1 MAKYE
6 CKVCG
11 YIYNE
16 QHAGRT
22 FDELTECPICNE
34 GKENFIALD
43 ADNNPIEAVKEEVKE
58 AEEFVEEVKA
68 EENFFEEVKEDA
80 KDEETAADFY
90 GEVKEEVVA
99 EATEESFSMYKEIK
113 EDADVITAPES
124 EFVVERRQDF
134 WTPVSANAEKKEE
147 PVSNNTTGWTISNA
161 MGSVEKVIG
170 GEEPAEE
177 VKDAVAEEIVE
188 EVKEVAMEDDDMPA
202 FNSRIESFYSSA
214 EPVGTSHIIT
224 EEEEEDNFRPLWNSG
239 GGTVQRV
246 IDPFNDKNDSVVKAE
261 NIGMV
266 MPAEEPVVEEIL
278 GEEEP
283 VETEAVAEESVSE
296 EIAEEAEVVDILADD
311 EDDDFVVE
319 GLAEETV
326 EMVEETVETES
337 EESDVE
343 DSALF
348 PEDALEE
355 EVLKDET
362 AEVVDYLDEDDD
374 DFFTEMTMDAMM
386 GVEEE
391 HHHGDSSISEEE
403 VFSAIDAIEF
413 DDDVPEGGRIEVVS
427 ADGVET
433 IELDDVA
440 EEVAEEAVEEVAEEA
455 AETPKENIV
464 VDAVE
469 EDDEPFF
476 FEEAKEEDADEEL
489 FANFEETIGE
499 NVYEVTTEDM
509 EEMVECVAD
518 ENAEET
524 FEEVEETV
532 EEISAET
539 DEAAE
544 DILEEATTENEE
556 DDEPFFFEEIDDI
569 PTEVTED
576 DFVTEEVAEQAD
588 TVDEVV
594 VTEDAVEATDE
605 VKIDEEVKE
614 EAPVIKGWSFLDD
627 VVEAGVATGATVAG
641 VNFVTKAMDEVVDE
655 EVTDEDIEEV
665 FVDFAEEVTEEA
677 EEVAEDTAAEET
689 SERLFAM
696 WEAEESKEAEVKETA
711 EECACEVKEEP
722 AYCNNLEKILIVP
735 AQLNPMPLPEGTEVE
750 GRTVLGIASE
760 RPLVLDNPVF
770 STGDYNMVQYIPNS
784 GLTSEDYQKA
794 DAIEVIVGH
803 GNGIEK
809 TINSKEDLRQVV
821 NFLRL
826 ESDGCPIGIKMG
838 AARIERD
845 LEFCVFAKPD
855 YVVLNNFDVVPLA
868 YALHR
873 ATKYL
878 NAVQSDMDIVIAL
891 DGAKDAEELA
901 KIMAMGAD
909 VIALRNRP
917 EKMDEMVEGLKNYA
931 RITGHY
937 DVEDLNVKDLCT
949 VDREIA
955 EFTDI
960 YHV

>member
-16 QHAGRT
+16 QHASRS
-22 FDELTECPICNE
+22 FEELTECPICNE
-34 GKENFIALD
+34 GKENFVALD
-43 ADNNPIEAVKEEVKE
+43 ADNNPVAEAKEEVKE
-58 AEEFVEEVKA
+58 ENIVAKAEDAAADDFFTEAKEEEDVVVEESQAEEAKEEPFAMYK
-68 EENFFEEVKEDA
+68 
-80 KDEETAADFY
+80 
-90 GEVKEEVVA
+90 EVKEEA
-99 EATEESFSMYKEIK
+99 EENS
-113 EDADVITAPES
+113 APAS
-124 EFVVERRQDF
+124 DFVVERRQDF
-134 WTPVSANAEKKEE
+134 WTPVSANEKKEE
-147 PVSNNTTGWTISNA
+147 PENHNTTGWTISNA

-170 GEEPAEE
+170 GEEAA
-177 VKDAVAEEIVE
+177 D
-188 EVKEVAMEDDDMPA
+188 EVKETVTEVMEEDDMPV

-214 EPVGTSHIIT
+214 EPVRTSHIISGD
-224 EEEEEDNFRPLWNSG
+224 EEEERFKPLWNAG

-278 GEEEP
+278 GEEEGIEDVAEAMAEENVAEEVAEN
-283 VETEAVAEESVSE
+283 VEEMIENAEDVAEAVQEDAEAVADFAEEESAEAVVEFLDE
-296 EIAEEAEVVDILADD
+296 EVEDSVEEVIQEATPDEPEVFAEEA
-311 EDDDFVVE
+311 
-319 GLAEETV
+319 AEEV
-326 EMVEETVETES
+326 I
-337 EESDVE
+337 
-343 DSALF
+343 
-348 PEDALEE
+348 
-355 EVLKDET
+355 ET
-362 AEVVDYLDEDDD
+362 ATEEDFLDDDDD
-374 DFFTEMTMDAMM
+374 DFFTEMTMDAVMAED
-386 GVEEE
+386 V
-391 HHHGDSSISEEE
+391 HHHGDSGISEDE
-403 VFSAIDAIEF
+403 VFEAIDAIVF
-413 DDDVPEGGRIEVVS
+413 DDEVPEGGRIEVVS
-427 ADGVET
+427 ADGTEVIDWEDVET
-433 IELDDVA
+433 MDVA
-440 EEVAEEAVEEVAEEA
+440 EEAAEVVAEEAEAVTESAEDEIPAAEAEEFFFDDDEAEGEIAEEVPAEEVNADAYEDAATDEPATEPAEEEIAEATEEINVVSEEEDDEPFVFEEIDEIAQATEDDFESETFVFEDAEEDVLEEVKEDILEDTAPVEAVEEAEEAIETVDEVREAAVEEVAEE
-455 AETPKENIV
+455 V
-464 VDAVE
+464 
-469 EDDEPFF
+469 
-476 FEEAKEEDADEEL
+476 
-489 FANFEETIGE
+489 
-499 NVYEVTTEDM
+499 
-509 EEMVECVAD
+509 
-518 ENAEET
+518 
-524 FEEVEETV
+524 
-532 EEISAET
+532 
-539 DEAAE
+539 AAE
-544 DILEEATTENEE
+544 DNVAA
-556 DDEPFFFEEIDDI
+556 EP
-569 PTEVTED
+569 
-576 DFVTEEVAEQAD
+576 
-588 TVDEVV
+588 VV
-594 VTEDAVEATDE
+594 
-605 VKIDEEVKE
+605 
-614 EAPVIKGWSFLDD
+614 KGWSFLDD

-665 FVDFAEEVTEEA
+665 FVDFGEEVKADANEYDFKATLAEELFAQEPAEFKEDVPLAEQCDNVEA
-677 EEVAEDTAAEET
+677 EKV
-689 SERLFAM
+689 S
-696 WEAEESKEAEVKETA
+696 
-711 EECACEVKEEP
+711 
-722 AYCNNLEKILIVP
+722 YCNNLEKILIVP

-855 YVVLNNFDVVPLA
+855 YVVLNNFDVVPLP

-878 NAVQSDMDIVIAL
+878 NTVQSDMDIVIAL

-917 EKMDEMVEGLKNYA
+917 DDMVKMTEGLKKYA

-955 EFTDI
+955 EYTDI

>member
-58 AEEFVEEVKA
+58 AEDFFEEVKA
-68 EENFFEEVKEDA
+68 EDNFFEEVKEEV
-80 KDEETAADFY
+80 KDEETVADFY
-90 GEVKEEVVA
+90 EEVKEEVVA
-99 EATEESFSMYKEIK
+99 KAAEEPFSMYKEIK

-177 VKDAVAEEIVE
+177 VKETVAEEIVE
-188 EVKEVAMEDDDMPA
+188 EVKETVAEDDDMPA

-283 VETEAVAEESVSE
+283 VETESAAEEPVSG
-296 EIAEEAEVVDILADD
+296 EIAEEAEVVDIFADD
-311 EDDDFVVE
+311 EDQFAVE
-319 GLAEETV
+319 GVAEETV
-326 EMVEETVETES
+326 EMVEEAVEVEA

-348 PEDALEE
+348 PEEETLEE
-355 EVLKDET
+355 EGLNEES

-386 GVEEE
+386 GMEEE

-433 IELDDVA
+433 IELDDAA
-440 EEVAEEAVEEVAEEA
+440 EEVAEEAVEAPEEI
-455 AETPKENIV
+455 IV
-464 VDAVE
+464 EDAV

-489 FANFEETIGE
+489 FANFEDAIEE
-499 NVYEVTTEDM
+499 NVYEVTSEDM

-518 ENAEET
+518 ET
-524 FEEVEETV
+524 VEEVVGDAAEETV
-532 EEISAET
+532 E
-539 DEAAE
+539 EAAE
-544 DILEEATTENEE
+544 DILEETTTENAE
-556 DDEPFFFEEIDDI
+556 DDEPFFFEEIDEI

-576 DFVTEEVAEQAD
+576 DFVTEEEVAEKAD
-588 TVDEVV
+588 AVEETVAA
-594 VTEDAVEATDE
+594 EDAVEAT
-605 VKIDEEVKE
+605 EEVKADAE
-614 EAPVIKGWSFLDD
+614 ETKEEVPVIKGWSFLDD

-665 FVDFAEEVTEEA
+665 FVDFAEKVKDDANEHEFKANLA
-677 EEVAEDTAAEET
+677 EE
-689 SERLFAM
+689 LFAQ
-696 WEAEESKEAEVKETA
+696 EPVAFKEDVPLAEQCDSIEDEKKE
-711 EECACEVKEEP
+711 
-722 AYCNNLEKILIVP
+722 YCNNLEKILIVP

-750 GRTVLGIASE
+750 GRTILGITSE

-784 GLTSEDYQKA
+784 GLTSEDYQQA
-794 DAIEVIVGH
+794 DAIEIIVGH

-826 ESDGCPIGIKMG
+826 ESDGCPIGIKM
-838 AARIERD
+838 AASRIERD

-855 YVVLNNFDVVPLA
+855 YVVLNNFDVVPLP

-873 ATKYL
+873 ATKFL
-878 NAVQSDMDIVIAL
+878 NTVQSSMDIVIAL

-917 EKMDEMVEGLKNYA
+917 DDMIKMAEDLKKYA

>member
-16 QHAGRT
+16 QHASRS
-22 FDELTECPICNE
+22 FEELSECPICNE
-34 GKENFIALD
+34 GKENFVALD
-43 ADNNPIEAVKEEVKE
+43 ADNNPMEDVKEEVKAEDDFFTE
-58 AEEFVEEVKA
+58 AKQDEVVVEK
-68 EENFFEEVKEDA
+68 
-80 KDEETAADFY
+80 EET
-90 GEVKEEVVA
+90 ESVVTPA
-99 EATEESFSMYKEIK
+99 S
-113 EDADVITAPES
+113 D
-124 EFVVERRQDF
+124 FVVERRQDF
-134 WTPVSANAEKKEE
+134 WTPVSAGAEKKEE
-147 PVSNNTTGWTISNA
+147 PVNNNTTGWTISNG

-170 GEEPAEE
+170 AEE
-177 VKDAVAEEIVE
+177 ENAGEDTNTMAATIVE
-188 EVKEVAMEDDDMPA
+188 EPVKEEDEEKDA
-202 FNSRIESFYSSA
+202 FSSRIESFYSSA
-214 EPVGTSHIIT
+214 EPIGASHIISED
-224 EEEEEDNFRPLWNSG
+224 EEETFKPLWNAG

-278 GEEEP
+278 G
-283 VETEAVAEESVSE
+283 
-296 EIAEEAEVVDILADD
+296 DD
-311 EDDDFVVE
+311 EAAEDVIDF
-319 GLAEETV
+319 AET
-326 EMVEETVETES
+326 
-337 EESDVE
+337 
-343 DSALF
+343 
-348 PEDALEE
+348 EE
-355 EVLKDET
+355 EVATEDAMETEEEAIAEDAMET
-362 AEVVDYLDEDDD
+362 AEEVAAEDVAEVTVESVAGGMEDSSAEVAFEEAAEGEVVEDAVTDDAVEDIFEEDDE
-374 DFFTEMTMDAMM
+374 DFFTEMTVDAMM
-386 GVEEE
+386 DMPEE
-391 HHHGDSSISEEE
+391 HHSHGDSGIAEED
-403 VFSAIDAIEF
+403 VFSAIDAIVF
-413 DDDVPEGGRIEVVS
+413 DDDVPEGGRVEVVS
-427 ADGVET
+427 AEGTET
-433 IELDDVA
+433 IELWDEEPETEQAEDSICEETVEETVEAADDIARDGVDDVVA
-440 EEVAEEAVEEVAEEA
+440 EDEPFFFDEEEPENDEVFADEIVENVAEDMTMAAKESASEVAEDVALEDVVEA
-455 AETPKENIV
+455 AADV
-464 VDAVE
+464 FD
-469 EDDEPFF
+469 EDDEPFIF
-476 FEEAKEEDADEEL
+476 EDIDAFEEEIKEES
-489 FANFEETIGE
+489 E
-499 NVYEVTTEDM
+499 NV
-509 EEMVECVAD
+509 
-518 ENAEET
+518 
-524 FEEVEETV
+524 
-532 EEISAET
+532 
-539 DEAAE
+539 
-544 DILEEATTENEE
+544 
-556 DDEPFFFEEIDDI
+556 
-569 PTEVTED
+569 
-576 DFVTEEVAEQAD
+576 
-588 TVDEVV
+588 
-594 VTEDAVEATDE
+594 
-605 VKIDEEVKE
+605 
-614 EAPVIKGWSFLDD
+614 
-627 VVEAGVATGATVAG
+627 
-641 VNFVTKAMDEVVDE
+641 
-655 EVTDEDIEEV
+655 
-665 FVDFAEEVTEEA
+665 AEEVTEDVSE
-677 EEVAEDTAAEET
+677 AAEEI
-689 SERLFAM
+689 
-696 WEAEESKEAEVKETA
+696 AEVTEETA
-711 EECACEVKEEP
+711 EEVEAVAEETKTDAKEYDFKATLAEELFAQEPAEFKEEVP
-722 AYCNNLEKILIVP
+722 LVEQCDDVEEEKVSYCNHLEKILIVP

-855 YVVLNNFDVVPLA
+855 YVVLNNFDVVPLP

-878 NAVQSDMDIVIAL
+878 NTVQSDMDIVIAL

-917 EKMDEMVEGLKNYA
+917 EDMIKMTEGLKKYA

>member
-58 AEEFVEEVKA
+58 AEDFVEEVKA
-68 EENFFEEVKEDA
+68 EDNFFEEVKEDA

-90 GEVKEEVVA
+90 EEVKEDVVA
-99 EATEESFSMYKEIK
+99 KAAEEPFSMYKEIK

-177 VKDAVAEEIVE
+177 VKESVAEEIAE
-188 EVKEVAMEDDDMPA
+188 EVKEAAMEDDDMPA

-283 VETEAVAEESVSE
+283 IETEAVAEESVSK
-296 EIAEEAEVVDILADD
+296 EIAEEAEVVDIFADD
-311 EDDDFVVE
+311 EDEFAVE
-319 GLAEETV
+319 DAVEEIVETVDETV
-326 EMVEETVETES
+326 EEA

-348 PEDALEE
+348 PEEALEE
-355 EVLKDET
+355 EGLNEES

-386 GVEEE
+386 GMEEE

-433 IELDDVA
+433 IELDDAA
-440 EEVAEEAVEEVAEEA
+440 EEVAEEAVEELTEKVVEEP
-455 AETPKENIV
+455 EEIIV
-464 VDAVE
+464 EDAVE
-469 EDDEPFF
+469 EDEPFF

-489 FANFEETIGE
+489 FANFEDAIED
-499 NVYEVTTEDM
+499 NVHEVASEDM
-509 EEMVECVAD
+509 EEMLEYVAD
-518 ENAEET
+518 EKVDEAVEEVA
-524 FEEVEETV
+524 EEVEETA
-532 EEISAET
+532 EEIE
-539 DEAAE
+539 EAAE
-544 DILEEATTENEE
+544 DILEETIAETEE

-576 DFVTEEVAEQAD
+576 DFVTEEEVAEKAD
-588 TVDEVV
+588 AVEETVAA
-594 VTEDAVEATDE
+594 EDAVEATEE
-605 VKIDEEVKE
+605 VKADAEETKE

-665 FVDFAEEVTEEA
+665 FVDFAEKVKDDANEHEFKANLA
-677 EEVAEDTAAEET
+677 EE
-689 SERLFAM
+689 LFAQ
-696 WEAEESKEAEVKETA
+696 EPVAFKEDVPLAEQCDSIEDEKKE
-711 EECACEVKEEP
+711 
-722 AYCNNLEKILIVP
+722 YCNNLEKILIVP

-750 GRTVLGIASE
+750 GRTILGITSE
-760 RPLVLDNPVF
+760 RPLVLDNSVF

-784 GLTSEDYQKA
+784 GLTSEDYQQA
-794 DAIEVIVGH
+794 DAIEIIVGH

-826 ESDGCPIGIKMG
+826 ESDGCPIGIKM
-838 AARIERD
+838 AASRIERD

-855 YVVLNNFDVVPLA
+855 YVVLNNFDVVPLP

-873 ATKYL
+873 ATKFL
-878 NAVQSDMDIVIAL
+878 NTVQSSMDIVIAL

-917 EKMDEMVEGLKNYA
+917 DDMIKMAEGLKKYA

-949 VDREIA
+949 IDREIA

>member
-43 ADNNPIEAVKEEVKE
+43 ADNNPIELVKEEVKE
-58 AEEFVEEVKA
+58 TEEFVEEVKA
-68 EENFFEEVKEDA
+68 EDNFFEEVK
-80 KDEETAADFY
+80 
-90 GEVKEEVVA
+90 VEVVA
-99 EATEESFSMYKEIK
+99 EVADDSFSMYKEIK
-113 EDADVITAPES
+113 EDADVIMAPES

-177 VKDAVAEEIVE
+177 VKETVAEEIAE
-188 EVKEVAMEDDDMPA
+188 EVKEAVAEDDDMPA

-266 MPAEEPVVEEIL
+266 MPAEDPVVEEIL

-283 VETEAVAEESVSE
+283 TETEAVAEESVSE

-311 EDDDFVVE
+311 EEDDFVVE
-319 GLAEETV
+319 GLAEETA
-326 EMVEETVETES
+326 EMVEETVEAES

-355 EVLKDET
+355 KVLKDES
-362 AEVVDYLDEDDD
+362 AETVDYLDEDDD

-386 GVEEE
+386 GMEEE

-440 EEVAEEAVEEVAEEA
+440 EEVAEEAVEELAEEA

-489 FANFEETIGE
+489 FANFEDAIEE

-518 ENAEET
+518 ENADEAV
-524 FEEVEETV
+524 EEVETV
-532 EEISAET
+532 ENVV
-539 DEAAE
+539 E

-556 DDEPFFFEEIDDI
+556 DDEPFFFEEIDEI

-576 DFVTEEVAEQAD
+576 DFVTEEVAQQAD
-588 TVDEVV
+588 TADETVE
-594 VTEDAVEATDE
+594 TEDTVETTEE
-605 VKIDEEVKE
+605 VNADAEEVKE

-665 FVDFAEEVTEEA
+665 FVDFAEEVKEEA
-677 EEVAEDTAAEET
+677 GEVAEDTAAEET

-711 EECACEVKEEP
+711 AECVCEVKEEP

>member
-43 ADNNPIEAVKEEVKE
+43 ADNNPIEEVKEEVKE
-58 AEEFVEEVKA
+58 AEDFVEEVKA
-68 EENFFEEVKEDA
+68 EDNFFEEAKEDA

-90 GEVKEEVVA
+90 GEVKEEAVA
-99 EATEESFSMYKEIK
+99 ETEEEPFSMYKEIK

-177 VKDAVAEEIVE
+177 VKEAVAEEIVE
-188 EVKEVAMEDDDMPA
+188 EVKEAAMEDDDMPA

-266 MPAEEPVVEEIL
+266 MPAEDPVVEEIL

-283 VETEAVAEESVSE
+283 AETDAVAEKAVSE
-296 EIAEEAEVVDILADD
+296 EIAEEAEVVDIFADD
-311 EDDDFVVE
+311 EDEFAVE
-319 GLAEETV
+319 DVAEETV
-326 EMVEETVETES
+326 EKVEETVEVEA

-348 PEDALEE
+348 PEEKVEE
-355 EVLKDET
+355 GVLKEESADT
-362 AEVVDYLDEDDD
+362 VDYLDEDDD

-386 GVEEE
+386 GMEEE

-440 EEVAEEAVEEVAEEA
+440 EEVAEETVEELAEEA

-464 VDAVE
+464 VDGVE
-469 EDDEPFF
+469 DDDEPFF

-489 FANFEETIGE
+489 FANFEDAIED
-499 NVYEVTTEDM
+499 NVYEVTSEDM

-518 ENAEET
+518 ENADET

-539 DEAAE
+539 DETVE
-544 DILEEATTENEE
+544 DILEEATAETEE
-556 DDEPFFFEEIDDI
+556 DDEPFFFEEIDEI

-588 TVDEVV
+588 AVEENV
-594 VTEDAVEATDE
+594 VTEDAVEAAEE
-605 VKIDEEVKE
+605 VKTDEEVKE

-627 VVEAGVATGATVAG
+627 VVEAGVATGAAVAG

-665 FVDFAEEVTEEA
+665 FVDFAEEVKGEA

-711 EECACEVKEEP
+711 AECACEAKEEP

>member
-58 AEEFVEEVKA
+58 AEDFVEEVKA
-68 EENFFEEVKEDA
+68 EDNFFEEAKEDA

-90 GEVKEEVVA
+90 GEVKEEAVGETA
-99 EATEESFSMYKEIK
+99 EEHFSMYKEIK

-188 EVKEVAMEDDDMPA
+188 EVKEAAMEDDDMPA

-266 MPAEEPVVEEIL
+266 MPAEDPVVEEIL
-278 GEEEP
+278 GEETAEDAIEEVETAHVFEEKEMP
-283 VETEAVAEESVSE
+283 DIQEETEAVSVE
-296 EIAEEAEVVDILADD
+296 
-311 EDDDFVVE
+311 
-319 GLAEETV
+319 
-326 EMVEETVETES
+326 
-337 EESDVE
+337 
-343 DSALF
+343 
-348 PEDALEE
+348 
-355 EVLKDET
+355 
-362 AEVVDYLDEDDD
+362 YLDEDD

-386 GVEEE
+386 GMEEE

-440 EEVAEEAVEEVAEEA
+440 EEVAEEAVEELAEEA
-455 AETPKENIV
+455 AENIV
-464 VDAVE
+464 ADAVE

-489 FANFEETIGE
+489 FANFEDAIED
-499 NVYEVTTEDM
+499 NVYEVTSEDM

-518 ENAEET
+518 ENADET
-524 FEEVEETV
+524 FEEVEEAV

-556 DDEPFFFEEIDDI
+556 DDEPFFFEEIDEI

-576 DFVTEEVAEQAD
+576 DFVTEEVAEQAGP
-588 TVDEVV
+588 VEENV

-627 VVEAGVATGATVAG
+627 VVEAGVATGAAVAG

-711 EECACEVKEEP
+711 AECVCEVKEEP

>member
-43 ADNNPIEAVKEEVKE
+43 ADNNPIEAVKEEIKE
-58 AEEFVEEVKA
+58 TEDFADEAKAEVK
-68 EENFFEEVKEDA
+68 
-80 KDEETAADFY
+80 
-90 GEVKEEVVA
+90 
-99 EATEESFSMYKEIK
+99 EESFSMYQEIK
-113 EDADVITAPES
+113 EDADVISAPES

-134 WTPVSANAEKKEE
+134 WTPFSANAEKQEE
-147 PVSNNTTGWTISNA
+147 PISNNATGWTISNA

-177 VKDAVAEEIVE
+177 VKETMAEEIVE
-188 EVKEVAMEDDDMPA
+188 EVKETVLEDDDMPA
-202 FNSRIESFYSSA
+202 FNSRIESFYSTA

-283 VETEAVAEESVSE
+283 AETEEMTAVQEAVSE
-296 EIAEEAEVVDILADD
+296 EIAEA
-311 EDDDFVVE
+311 
-319 GLAEETV
+319 T
-326 EMVEETVETES
+326 
-337 EESDVE
+337 EES
-343 DSALF
+343 
-348 PEDALEE
+348 
-355 EVLKDET
+355 
-362 AEVVDYLDEDDD
+362 AEAVDYLDEDDD

-386 GVEEE
+386 GMEEE

-413 DDDVPEGGRIEVVS
+413 DDNVPEGGRIEVVS

-433 IELDDVA
+433 IELDDASEETMIEDAVDESPVA
-440 EEVAEEAVEEVAEEA
+440 E
-455 AETPKENIV
+455 T
-464 VDAVE
+464 D
-469 EDDEPFF
+469 DDEPFF

-489 FANFEETIGE
+489 FANFEGAIED
-499 NVYEVTTEDM
+499 NVYEVTSEDM
-509 EEMVECVAD
+509 EEMVEYVAD
-518 ENAEET
+518 ENVDEV
-524 FEEVEETV
+524 VEETV
-532 EEISAET
+532 ANESVEKVAEDATEDVVEEVWAEAEEIEKV
-539 DEAAE
+539 AE
-544 DILEEATTENEE
+544 DLTEEATTENEE
-556 DDEPFFFEEIDDI
+556 DDEPFFFEEIDEI

-576 DFVTEEVAEQAD
+576 DFVSENEVTEQAD
-588 TVDEVV
+588 IIEEAATAEDTV
-594 VTEDAVEATDE
+594 
-605 VKIDEEVKE
+605 EEMKAGEEIKE

-641 VNFVTKAMDEVVDE
+641 VNFVTKAMDEVVEE

-665 FVDFAEEVTEEA
+665 FVDFAEEVKEEA
-677 EEVAEDTAAEET
+677 EEVVEEAASAET

-696 WEAEESKEAEVKETA
+696 WEAEESKEAEVKEVS
-711 EECACEVKEEP
+711 EESVCEAKKEEP

-784 GLTSEDYQKA
+784 GLTSDDYQKA

-855 YVVLNNFDVVPLA
+855 YVVLNNFDVVPLP

-878 NAVQSDMDIVIAL
+878 NTVQSDMDIVIAL

-917 EKMDEMVEGLKNYA
+917 EDMIKMTEGLKKYA

-955 EFTDI
+955 EYTDI

>member
-58 AEEFVEEVKA
+58 AEDFVEEVKA
-68 EENFFEEVKEDA
+68 EDNFFEEAKEDA

-90 GEVKEEVVA
+90 GEVKEEVVGETA
-99 EATEESFSMYKEIK
+99 EEPFSMYKEIK

-134 WTPVSANAEKKEE
+134 WTPVSANVEKKEE

-188 EVKEVAMEDDDMPA
+188 EVKEVAMEDNDMPA

-224 EEEEEDNFRPLWNSG
+224 EEEEEDSFRPLWNSG

-266 MPAEEPVVEEIL
+266 MPAEDPVVEEIL

-283 VETEAVAEESVSE
+283 AETDAV
-296 EIAEEAEVVDILADD
+296 AEEAEVVDILADD

-319 GLAEETV
+319 GLAEETA

-386 GVEEE
+386 GMEEE

-440 EEVAEEAVEEVAEEA
+440 EEVAEEAVEELTEEA
-455 AETPKENIV
+455 VETPKENIV

-489 FANFEETIGE
+489 FANFEETIEE

-518 ENAEET
+518 ENADET
-524 FEEVEETV
+524 FEEVEEAV

-539 DEAAE
+539 DETVE

-556 DDEPFFFEEIDDI
+556 DDEPFFFEEIDEI

-576 DFVTEEVAEQAD
+576 DFVTEEEVTQQAD
-588 TVDEVV
+588 TADETVE
-594 VTEDAVEATDE
+594 TEDTVETTEE
-605 VKIDEEVKE
+605 VNADAEEVKE

-665 FVDFAEEVTEEA
+665 FVDFAEEVKEEA

-696 WEAEESKEAEVKETA
+696 WEAEECKEAEVKETA
-711 EECACEVKEEP
+711 AECACEAKEEP

>member
-58 AEEFVEEVKA
+58 AEDFVKEVKA
-68 EENFFEEVKEDA
+68 EDNFFAEVKEDA
-80 KDEETAADFY
+80 KDEETVADFY
-90 GEVKEEVVA
+90 EEVKEEVVA
-99 EATEESFSMYKEIK
+99 ETTEEPFSMYKEIK

-266 MPAEEPVVEEIL
+266 MPAEDPVVEEIL

-283 VETEAVAEESVSE
+283 AETDAVAEKTVSE
-296 EIAEEAEVVDILADD
+296 ETA
-311 EDDDFVVE
+311 
-319 GLAEETV
+319 

-386 GVEEE
+386 GMEEE

-440 EEVAEEAVEEVAEEA
+440 EEVAEEAVEELAEEA

-464 VDAVE
+464 VDAV

-489 FANFEETIGE
+489 FANFEDAIED
-499 NVYEVTTEDM
+499 NVYEVTSEDM

-518 ENAEET
+518 ENADET
-524 FEEVEETV
+524 FEEVEEAV

-544 DILEEATTENEE
+544 DILEDATAETEE
-556 DDEPFFFEEIDDI
+556 DDEPFFFEEIDEI

-588 TVDEVV
+588 TVEENV
-594 VTEDAVEATDE
+594 VTEDAVEAAEE
-605 VKIDEEVKE
+605 VKTDEEVKE

-627 VVEAGVATGATVAG
+627 VVEAGVATGAAVAG

-677 EEVAEDTAAEET
+677 EEVAEDTASEET

>member
-58 AEEFVEEVKA
+58 AEDFVEEVKV
-68 EENFFEEVKEDA
+68 EDNFFEEAKEDA

-90 GEVKEEVVA
+90 GEVKEEVVGKTA
-99 EATEESFSMYKEIK
+99 EEPFSMYKEIK

-266 MPAEEPVVEEIL
+266 MPAEDPVVEEIL

-283 VETEAVAEESVSE
+283 AETDAVAEKAVSE
-296 EIAEEAEVVDILADD
+296 EVA
-311 EDDDFVVE
+311 
-319 GLAEETV
+319 
-326 EMVEETVETES
+326 EMVEETVEIES

-355 EVLKDET
+355 EVLKDES

-386 GVEEE
+386 GMEEE

-433 IELDDVA
+433 IELDDA
-440 EEVAEEAVEEVAEEA
+440 AEEAVEELAEEA
-455 AETPKENIV
+455 AETPEEIIV
-464 VDAVE
+464 EDAVE
-469 EDDEPFF
+469 DDDEPFF

-489 FANFEETIGE
+489 FANFEETIEE
-499 NVYEVTTEDM
+499 NVYEVTSEDM

-518 ENAEET
+518 ENADEAV
-524 FEEVEETV
+524 EEVEETV

-539 DEAAE
+539 DETVE
-544 DILEEATTENEE
+544 DISEEVTTENEE
-556 DDEPFFFEEIDDI
+556 DDEPFFFEEIDEI

-576 DFVTEEVAEQAD
+576 DFVTEEVAEQAGP
-588 TVDEVV
+588 VEENV

-605 VKIDEEVKE
+605 VKIEEEVKE

-665 FVDFAEEVTEEA
+665 FVDFAEEVKGEA

-711 EECACEVKEEP
+711 AECACEAKEEP

>member
-1 MAKYE
+1 MRLFFK
-6 CKVCG
+6 CDV
-11 YIYNE
+11 YIT
-16 QHAGRT
+16 QIGGSG
-22 FDELTECPICNE
+22 ELDF
-34 GKENFIALD
+34 FIAR
-43 ADNNPIEAVKEEVKE
+43 
-58 AEEFVEEVKA
+58 
-68 EENFFEEVKEDA
+68 
-80 KDEETAADFY
+80 
-90 GEVKEEVVA
+90 VVA
-99 EATEESFSMYKEIK
+99 
-113 EDADVITAPES
+113 VPES

-177 VKDAVAEEIVE
+177 VKEAVAEEIVE

-283 VETEAVAEESVSE
+283 AETDAAAEEIVSE
-296 EIAEEAEVVDILADD
+296 GKTEEAEVVDILADD
-311 EDDDFVVE
+311 EDEFAVE
-319 GLAEETV
+319 GLAEETA

-386 GVEEE
+386 GMEEE

-403 VFSAIDAIEF
+403 VFNAIDAIEF

-440 EEVAEEAVEEVAEEA
+440 EEVAEEAIEEL

-476 FEEAKEEDADEEL
+476 FEEAKEEDADEDL
-489 FANFEETIGE
+489 FANFEDAIED
-499 NVYEVTTEDM
+499 NVYEVTSEDM

-518 ENAEET
+518 ENAAET
-524 FEEVEETV
+524 FEEVEETA

-539 DEAAE
+539 EEAAE
-544 DILEEATTENEE
+544 DILEEAPTENEE
-556 DDEPFFFEEIDDI
+556 DDEPFFFEEIDEI

-588 TVDEVV
+588 TADETVEIEDTV
-594 VTEDAVEATDE
+594 ETTEE
-605 VKIDEEVKE
+605 VKIGEEVKE

-665 FVDFAEEVTEEA
+665 FVDFAEEVKEEA
-677 EEVAEDTAAEET
+677 KEVAEDTASEET

-711 EECACEVKEEP
+711 EACACEVKEEP

>member
-68 EENFFEEVKEDA
+68 EDNFFEEAKEDA

-90 GEVKEEVVA
+90 GEVKEEVVGETA
-99 EATEESFSMYKEIK
+99 EEPFSMYKEIK

-177 VKDAVAEEIVE
+177 VKENAAEEIVE
-188 EVKEVAMEDDDMPA
+188 EVKEVAIEDDDMPA

-283 VETEAVAEESVSE
+283 AETDAV
-296 EIAEEAEVVDILADD
+296 AEEAEVVDILADD

-319 GLAEETV
+319 GLAEETA

-362 AEVVDYLDEDDD
+362 AEGVDYLDEDDD

-386 GVEEE
+386 GMEEE

-440 EEVAEEAVEEVAEEA
+440 EEVAEEA

-489 FANFEETIGE
+489 FANFEETIEE
-499 NVYEVTTEDM
+499 NVYEVTSEDM

-518 ENAEET
+518 ENADEI
-524 FEEVEETV
+524 FEEVEETA

-539 DEAAE
+539 EEAAE
-544 DILEEATTENEE
+544 DILEEASTETEE
-556 DDEPFFFEEIDDI
+556 DDEPFFFEEIDEI

-588 TVDEVV
+588 TVEENV
-594 VTEDAVEATDE
+594 VTEDAVEEAEE
-605 VKIDEEVKE
+605 VKTDEEVKE

-627 VVEAGVATGATVAG
+627 VVEAGVATGAAVAG

-665 FVDFAEEVTEEA
+665 FVDFAEEVKEEA

-711 EECACEVKEEP
+711 AECVCEVKEEP

-855 YVVLNNFDVVPLA
+855 YVVLNNFDVVPLP